1 MKTKTDLENAT
12 GIDTSSFA
20 KKVDLVRLK
29 SNANKLDTDKLKNGL
44 INLGNL
50 KSKVDKLDV
59 NKLLP
64 APVDLSKLNDVVK
77 NYVVKKFVYDAVC

>member
-12 GIDTSSFA
+12 GIDTSSFP

-29 SNANKLDTDKLKNGL
+29 SNADKLDTDKLKNGL

-50 KSKVDKLDV
+50 KSKVYKLDV
-59 NKLLP
+59 DKLLP
-64 APVDLSKLNDVVK
+64 APVDWSKLNDVVK
-77 NYVVKKFVYDAVC
+77 YNVV